1 MPVRARL
8 GDAAEGAELAA
19 LWQRVRAD
27 YDAGM
32 THQALIAKHGIAKST
47 LTGRIRRDL
56 WPPRRRSSSVD
67 RPTIITRMFRVLE
80 KQVMDLEMEMTE
92 MTRASRRSG
101 GKEVVLL
108 GKLATTLDKLMDLDG
123 RAGEGRRT
131 RQRTKEM
138 QDIRNKLIERIE
150 QLKRD

>member
-1 MPVRARL
+1 
-8 GDAAEGAELAA
+8 
-19 LWQRVRAD
+19 
-27 YDAGM
+27 
-32 THQALIAKHGIAKST
+32 
-47 LTGRIRRDL
+47 
-56 WPPRRRSSSVD
+56 
-67 RPTIITRMFRVLE
+67 MFRVLE